1 MLRESQMHFTELFIP
16 SWVSCLDESM
26 STWTNKYT
34 CPSFVVCPQ
43 KPKDKGNEY
52 HTICCGLTG
61 IMFGWEIVEGK
72 DRPRQRGKPEFEE
85 QLGKTAGL
93 LMHLCKPIFHTSKYI
108 VLDSGLC
115 VMSALI
121 ALKKV
126 GVFVNPSYSDI
137 LDAIED
143 YGLDVVQLHGEE
155 TPEFC
160 SDLNEDVEVIKV
172 FHIDESVKDIDA
184 LVAPYDEA
192 CDYYLFDTKSGN
204 QKGGTG
210 KQFDWS
216 VIAKSKIEKPFFLSG
231 GIGIEDVKRIKA
243 FKHPDFYGVDVNSKV
258 EKAPGEKDMSLV
270 LQFKLG
276 MK

>member
-1 MLRESQMHFTELFIP
+1 MNIKVCGITTAKQVQQLDGLDIDFAGFI
-16 SWVSCLDESM
+16 
-26 STWTNKYT
+26 
-34 CPSFVVCPQ
+34 FVPDS
-43 KPKDKGNEY
+43 PRY
-52 HTICCGLTG
+52 
-61 IMFGWEIVEGK
+61 VEGK
-72 DRPRQRGKPEFEE
+72 
-85 QLGKTAGL
+85 
-93 LMHLCKPIFHTSKYI
+93 
-108 VLDSGLC
+108 LDKNA
-115 VMSALI
+115 VKNADFD
-121 ALKKV
+121 LKKV
-126 GVFVNPSYSDI
+126 GVFINPSYSDI

-192 CDYYLFDTKSGN
+192 CDYYLFDTKAGD

-216 VIAKSKIEKPFFLSG
+216 IIAKSKIEKPFFLSG
-231 GIGIEDVKRIKA
+231 GIGVEDIAQIKK
-243 FKHPDFYGVDVNSKV
+243 FKHPDFYGVDINSKF
-258 EKAPGEKDMSLV
+258 ETEPGVKDMAKV
-270 LQFKLG
+270 LQFKVG